1 MEAGMAT
8 LSEVLMFLIDKGPG
22 RTETELADAIGNRA
36 LDHQVSTECHRLV
49 DQGKV
54 RRRGVGSLFDPFTY
68 YPV

>member
-8 LSEVLMFLIDKGPG
+8 LSEVLVFLIEQGPG
-22 RTETELADAIGNRA
+22 RTETELADAIGDRG
-36 LDHQVSTECHRLV
+36 LEHQISAECRRLA

-54 RRRGVGSLFDPFTY
+54 RRRGTGSLFDPFTY

>member
-1 MEAGMAT
+1 MAT
-8 LSEVLMFLIDKGPG
+8 LSHVLVFLIEKGPG
-22 RTETELADAIGNRA
+22 RTETELADAVGDRA
-36 LDHQVSTECHRLV
+36 LEHQISAECRRLV